1 MNEIQSLRG
10 TVDILPPQSA
20 LWNEVERKVREHFER
35 YGYENIRTPIIE
47 QSELFMRSI
56 GEDTDIVEKEMYT
69 FSDRKGRSITLR
81 PEGTACVVR
90 AAMQH
95 ELLGQKIRKFY
106 YMGPM
111 FRYERPQAGRQRQFH
126 QLGVEMFG
134 TYSPLADA
142 ETISMMVRLFEML
155 GLKGVSV
162 NINTLGDKE
171 SLEKYRGV
179 LRERARANFDK
190 FCPDCQRR
198 LERNVLRLLDCKV
211 PSCQDIFKND
221 LPSIKDC
228 LSDEAKKHYETVLKA
243 LDDMGISY
251 VEKPQLVRGLDY
263 YTHTIFE
270 VTHNSLGS
278 QDALGGGGRYND
290 LVESMGGAPT
300 GAVGFA
306 IGEERLMIALAAIK
320 GEEESVPTTDL
331 FMVSMDEEAITENLV
346 LADALRTMGVS
357 VAVLPEKASVKSQFR
372 QANASLAP
380 YVLIRGGDERLK
392 GVWNLKDMK
401 NSTQKEV
408 TKEEILAF
416 FKEIKK

>member
-1 MNEIQSLRG
+1 
-10 TVDILPPQSA
+10 
-20 LWNEVERKVREHFER
+20 
-35 YGYENIRTPIIE
+35 
-47 QSELFMRSI
+47 
-56 GEDTDIVEKEMYT
+56 
-69 FSDRKGRSITLR
+69 
-81 PEGTACVVR
+81 
-90 AAMQH
+90 
-95 ELLGQKIRKFY
+95 
-106 YMGPM
+106 
-111 FRYERPQAGRQRQFH
+111 
-126 QLGVEMFG
+126 
-134 TYSPLADA
+134 
-142 ETISMMVRLFEML
+142 
-155 GLKGVSV
+155 
-162 NINTLGDKE
+162 
-171 SLEKYRGV
+171 
-179 LRERARANFDK
+179 
-190 FCPDCQRR
+190 
-198 LERNVLRLLDCKV
+198 
-211 PSCQDIFKND
+211 
-221 LPSIKDC
+221 
-228 LSDEAKKHYETVLKA
+228 
-243 LDDMGISY
+243 
-251 VEKPQLVRGLDY
+251 VRGLDY

-320 GEEESVPTTDL
+320 GEEDNVPATDL
-331 FMVSMDEEAITENLV
+331 FMVSMDEDAIGENLV

-380 YVLIRGGDERLK
+380 YVLIRGGDERSK